1 MLSFCCI
8 EFEISFQEYETKE
21 SGILEQLVI
30 SIIMMP
36 NIIGRA
42 LCLGVIFGLVKMF
55 GVLILIVM
63 FISQVIL
70 SSLEG
75 FVVKCKITSRMCLA
89 IFTSFTSPCLIVKE
103 QSKHFL
109 VNGIS
114 GSILYIIATWTIYL
128 IVSTYGNIFPDTSL
142 TLECHQNVTTNS
154 TMRCPINANTT
165 DDCFSGF
172 FHISK
177 QQRFTICP
185 EDQWYLLWIISW
197 IITGFMIVSLASVA
211 FLHYLIDNEKRLMSF
226 RRIGI
231 DTCPERE
238 ASIKQYIIDIMDGKF
253 KEVEKVAK
261 EATGRSVLELMIQS
275 KRIHLTKVNIYKTQI
290 NH

>member
-1 MLSFCCI
+1 
-8 EFEISFQEYETKE
+8 
-21 SGILEQLVI
+21 
-30 SIIMMP
+30 
-36 NIIGRA
+36 
-42 LCLGVIFGLVKMF
+42 MF
-55 GVLILIVM
+55 GVMRLYGSLFLMIVYVFKVIILTLETI
-63 FISQVIL
+63 ISK
-70 SSLEG
+70 S
-75 FVVKCKITSRMCLA
+75 KITSTMFLSLLL
-89 IFTSFTSPCLIVKE
+89 SFISPCLTVAE

-114 GSILYIIATWTIYL
+114 GSILYIIAMWSIYL

-261 EATGRSVLELMIQS
+261 EATGRSVIELMIQS
-275 KRIHLTKVNIYKTQI
+275 KHIHLTKVNIYKTQI